1 MRVALPKALS
11 AAFLALA
18 LLLGAASS
26 LDAASAER
34 PALDDAG
41 LLAAYGFSPEDLGY
55 VVFDLATGETLR
67 QRNADGLFIPA
78 SVAKLPTA
86 VTALDALGGEHR
98 FETTVLATS
107 VPSAGAVRGDLY
119 LRGGGNP
126 LLDNDDLEE
135 LVLTLKAAGVR
146 EVAGAFYYDDSM
158 LPRFKRIEPSQP
170 YAATYNPAVGALTL
184 NFNRVQVRWDTD
196 KRGRTLAEARAISK
210 TRALP
215 IGHITFGTATAA
227 PDGAPFL
234 LVDTEGAVGAGDR
247 WLMSPRLKRK
257 GHAWLPVRDPGAAAA
272 EAFRR
277 LAETHGIVLP
287 PPRRGAARTVMV
299 GLAQHQSEPLAEI
312 ARLVLKYSNNLAA
325 ELVGLAASNRLTE
338 ARLGLEASS
347 AVMEDRLREA
357 IPGVDWEGFHLAN
370 HSGLSSASRV
380 TPAQMAE
387 IVRYALA
394 HRHGGVALAELLPPI
409 RWESEVNEENDTGP
423 VDLRVRAKTGTM
435 SYGRGLA
442 GYLQTAGGRMLGF
455 AVFLSDLD
463 ARAEM
468 DARADPRILLSPPE
482 ARAWTK
488 RARKLEKDLV
498 TAWLMV
504 L

>member
-1 MRVALPKALS
+1 MRVALPRALS
-11 AAFLALA
+11 AVFLALA
-18 LLLGAASS
+18 LLLGAVSPA
-26 LDAASAER
+26 DAASPER

-41 LLAAYGFSPEDLGY
+41 LLAAYGFAPEDLGY

-67 QRNADGLFIPA
+67 QHNADGLFIPA

-107 VPSAGAVRGDLY
+107 APSAGVVRGDLY

-135 LVLTLKAAGVR
+135 LVLTLKATGVR
-146 EVAGAFYYDDSM
+146 QVAGGFYYDDSM
-158 LPRFKRIEPSQP
+158 LPRFERIEPSQP

-215 IGHITFGTATAA
+215 IGHITFGTAAAA
-227 PDGAPFL
+227 PEGAPFL
-234 LVDTEGAVGAGDR
+234 LVEAEDTAGER

-257 GHAWLPVRDPGAAAA
+257 GHAWLPIRDPGAAAA
-272 EAFRR
+272 EAFRS
-277 LAETHGIVLP
+277 LAATHGIVLP
-287 PPRRGAARTVMV
+287 SPRRGTAQTVMV
-299 GLAQHQSEPLAEI
+299 GLAQHRSEPLAEI

-325 ELVGLAASNRLTE
+325 ELVGLAASQRLTGE
-338 ARLGLEASS
+338 RLGLRQSG
-347 AVMEDRLREA
+347 AVMEDWLREA
-357 IPGVDWEGFHLAN
+357 IPYANWEGFHLAN
-370 HSGLSSASRV
+370 HSGLSSTSRV

-387 IVRYALA
+387 IVRYALT
-394 HRHGGVALAELLPPI
+394 HPHGGVGFAELLPPI
-409 RWESEVNEENDTGP
+409 RWEGEVNEENDTGP

-442 GYLQTAGGRMLGF
+442 GYLQTASGRTLGF

-488 RARKLEKDLV
+488 RARELEKDLV
-498 TAWLMV
+498 TAWLMAF
-504 L
+504 